1 MNKQTKNKNNEKSLQ
16 HWRRKSSRS
25 NKYYMGITF
34 KSDNVQGMDYRE
46 VAARIFI
53 SPRIPCEK
61 VMTVVDYLER
71 GRMSIDDFLVRTN
84 IQIQQLR
91 DKDEYMADKMVE
103 KIEKWIDEFGFSAD
117 EIDFITEHFGF
128 TYDDL
133 LASSSSEITWTG
145 DPVDY
150 FQQYINDEDDTWC
163 VSETC
168 DSEVKWEQG
177 DKQSGSISDGQKD
190 ALKTIVTA
198 FKDMPSYDYYY
209 RFIIPVEYEH
219 PDFEG
224 CDKETWDVLYQ
235 LLFGSFRTDCHLKE
249 YFDGT
254 LELCFCDAEGF
265 DRAVSDLSVYELDVL
280 IFNLWIALGVD
291 VLPVTEPEQLNLD
304 IEIECKGCDL
314 ITKEEFYSLYKIE
327 KNGKNDNL
335 SEMLE
340 NMYDK
345 IVKSDSES
353 FVYRC

>member
-150 FQQYINDEDDTWC
+150 FQQYINDEDDTWY

>member
-103 KIEKWIDEFGFSAD
+103 KIEKWIDEFGFRAD

-133 LASSSSEITWTG
+133 IAGSSSEITWTE

-150 FQQYINDEDDTWC
+150 FQQYINDEDDIWC

-168 DSEVKWEQG
+168 DSEVEWEQG
-177 DKQSGSISDGQKD
+177 DKQSGSITDGQKD

-235 LLFGSFRTDCHLKE
+235 LLFGNFRIDCHLKE
-249 YFDGT
+249 YIDGT

-291 VLPVTEPEQLNLD
+291 VFPVTEPEQLNLD
-304 IEIECKGCDL
+304 VEIECKGDDL
-314 ITKEEFYSLYKIE
+314 ITKEEFFSLYKFD
-327 KNGKNDNL
+327 KNGLNDNL
-335 SEMLE
+335 TEMLE
-340 NMYDK
+340 KMYDK

>member
-1 MNKQTKNKNNEKSLQ
+1 MNKQTKNRNNEKSLQ

-46 VAARIFI
+46 VAARTFI

-61 VMTVVDYLER
+61 VLTVVDNLER

-103 KIEKWIDEFGFSAD
+103 KIEKWIDEFGYSAD
-117 EIDFITEHFGF
+117 EINFITEHFGF
-128 TYDDL
+128 NYDDL
-133 LASSSSEITWTG
+133 LAGSSSEITETE

-150 FQQYINDEDDTWC
+150 FQQYINNKDDTWC

-168 DSEVKWEQG
+168 DSEVEWEQG
-177 DKQSGSISDGQKD
+177 GKQSSSISDGQID

-340 NMYDK
+340 KMYDK

>member
-1 MNKQTKNKNNEKSLQ
+1 MNKQTKSKNNERSLQ

-133 LASSSSEITWTG
+133 LAGSSSEITWTG

-168 DSEVKWEQG
+168 DSEVEWEQG
-177 DKQSGSISDGQKD
+177 GKQSSSISDGQID

-340 NMYDK
+340 KMYDK

>member
-1 MNKQTKNKNNEKSLQ
+1 MNKQTKNRKNERSLQ

-61 VMTVVDYLER
+61 VLAIVDHLER

-103 KIEKWIDEFGFSAD
+103 KIEKWIDEFGFRAD
-117 EIDFITEHFGF
+117 EIYFITEHFGF

-133 LASSSSEITWTG
+133 LAGSSSEITWTE

-150 FQQYINDEDDTWC
+150 FQQYINDEDDIWC

-168 DSEVKWEQG
+168 DSEVEWEQG

-198 FKDMPSYDYYY
+198 FKDMHSYDYYY

-235 LLFGSFRTDCHLKE
+235 LLFGNFRIDCHLKE
-249 YFDGT
+249 YIDGT

-340 NMYDK
+340 KMYDK